1 MHVDKDLQILLLCPS
16 KPKNLRICTSSFMAK
31 NMQMLPM
38 QGCKEGSRNRR
49 LLLSALELFKLG
61 AEALGTKLFRSK
73 EQSDRLLH
81 LVWIQFAT
89 SYTSQKLDSTTEVC
103 TAYLQVHLPH
113 LVVFIVACP
122 IDNRQSRDMALC
134 F

>member
-1 MHVDKDLQILLLCPS
+1 MS
-16 KPKNLRICTSSFMAK
+16 
-31 NMQMLPM
+31 PM

-49 LLLSALELFKLG
+49 LLLSALELFKVG
-61 AEALGTKLFRSK
+61 AETLGTKLFRSK

-103 TAYLQVHLPH
+103 TAYLQVHLPN
-113 LVVFIVACP
+113 LVVFHFACL
-122 IDNRQSRDMALC
+122 NGSCQLRDIACCL
-134 F
+134 